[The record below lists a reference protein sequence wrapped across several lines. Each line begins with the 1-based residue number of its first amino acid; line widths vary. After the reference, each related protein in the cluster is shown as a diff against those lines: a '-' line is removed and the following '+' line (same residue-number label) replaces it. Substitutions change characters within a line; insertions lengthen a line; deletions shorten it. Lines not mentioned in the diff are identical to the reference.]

1 MGELAE
7 RRRTGRVLISSNRA
21 AAGVYADDAGPI
33 LVERL
38 NEWGYLTPEATIA
51 ADGDPFG
58 AQLRQALAES
68 PDVVLTSGGTG
79 VSPTD
84 VTPEQT
90 APLLDRQLPGL
101 AEAIRNFG
109 ARQGVATAV
118 LSRGLAGVSGTSVVV
133 NLPGSPGGVKDGLAV
148 LEPVLAHLIDQLHV
162 GDHDRGAG
170 EKG

>member
-1 MGELAE
+1 VSRSSPRPAARAAIGVAATRPDDDPMGEVAE

-68 PDVVLTSGGTG
+68 PDVVLTSGGSG
-79 VSPTD
+79 LSPTD
-84 VTPEQT
+84 VTPELT
-90 APLLDRQLPGL
+90 APLLERQLPGL

-109 ARQGVATAV
+109 AR
-118 LSRGLAGVSGTSVVV
+118 
-133 NLPGSPGGVKDGLAV
+133 
-148 LEPVLAHLIDQLHV
+148 
-162 GDHDRGAG
+162 
-170 EKG
+170 